1 MVASIPLPPLDLLKK
16 RFVVDATSPSGLRH
30 NEPASA
36 RFSKGDIAGGQNH
49 AKGYWQV
56 RVSVDGVSRKY
67 YVHRI
72 IYFLTTGVDP
82 EGMDIDHIDSRQD
95 NLNIRIATSTQN
107 HANRS
112 KGEKFK
118 GRQMSSKHKGVY
130 WSKQSKKWQ
139 AQIKINGKAY
149 NLGVFAGEDAAAAAY
164 NKAAF
169 IAWGEFARLN
179 VIKNPCLTGVKEK

>member
-1 MVASIPLPPLDLLKK
+1 MVAFIPLPPLDLLRK

-49 AKGYWQV
+49 AKGYWQI
-56 RVSVDGVSRKY
+56 RVSTAGVSKKY

-118 GRQMSSKHKGVY
+118 GKQMSSRHKGVY
-130 WSKQSKKWQ
+130 WNKQSKKWQ
-139 AQIKINGKAY
+139 AQIKANGKAY
-149 NLGVFAGEDAAAAAY
+149 NLGIFAEEDAAAAAY

-169 IAWGEFARLN
+169 AAWGEFARLN
-179 VIKNPCLTGVKEK
+179 VIENPWLAEVKEK